1 MAQHRRRVKHTASFE
16 QRLAAEAQKCTEAAE
31 KQPAGSH
38 ARELLLR
45 RARQARSAA
54 HINDWLTSP
63 GLQPPKEWENRAGA
77 ESVASLPDEHCPD
90 DLLRRSI
97 EAALK
102 LPKPDTFLGRRTF
115 KPFPKGQDEQ

>member
-1 MAQHRRRVKHTASFE
+1 MAQQRKRVKHTTTFE
-16 QRLAAEAQKCTEAAE
+16 QRLAAEAQEFMEAAE
-31 KQPAGSH
+31 KQPAGSV

-45 RARQARSAA
+45 RARQAQTAA

-63 GLQPPKEWENRAGA
+63 GLRPPKELENRAGA
-77 ESVASLPDEHCPD
+77 ESVASLQDEHCAD
-90 DLLRRSI
+90 VLRRI

-115 KPFPKGQDEQ
+115 KPFPKEKDEP